1 MSTGRPYLYGE
12 TAALICVH
20 FTRSRKASTEQMKA
34 THKKEEKRR
43 KKKKKKKKKP
53 TTATRK
59 RERKK
64 EKKRKKKKRKKKIIL
79 NIKVMLPQ
87 NTVANDV
94 FTPVRRQRNRASL
107 RRPIGIIEN

>member
-1 MSTGRPYLYGE
+1 MCPFHPL
-12 TAALICVH
+12 
-20 FTRSRKASTEQMKA
+20 
-34 THKKEEKRR
+34 KKSIDGANEGNTQKRR
-43 KKKKKKKKKP
+43 KKKKK
-53 TTATRK
+53 
-59 RERKK
+59 EEEK
-64 EKKRKKKKRKKKIIL
+64 EKETYNSNKKKRKKERKEKKKKRKEKKKIIL